1 MRSGSDYADECA
13 MWRPRLQ
20 IRPRE
25 EFPTPL
31 FKATVLLFVAVVAG
45 LLVYLAVA

>member
-1 MRSGSDYADECA
+1 MRSGSDYVDEYA

-31 FKATVLLFVAVVAG
+31 FRATLPPFVGAAVALV
-45 LLVYLAVA
+45 VYLAVA